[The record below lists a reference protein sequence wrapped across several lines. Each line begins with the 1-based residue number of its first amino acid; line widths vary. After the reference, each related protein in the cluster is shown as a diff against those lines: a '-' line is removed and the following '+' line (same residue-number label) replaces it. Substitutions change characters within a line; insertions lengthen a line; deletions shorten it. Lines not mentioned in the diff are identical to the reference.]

1 MIVDSKNIP
10 QFIDELNIE
19 VDQIK
24 KELQQTIKNVEY
36 ASEYSEGVKL
46 GDLLVGSQSTQVIA
60 PQITMTA
67 GPESGQFFLELPV
80 GTESAL
86 TLPVGTESGQIVRP
100 EVQNDANATSLVPDA
115 LLTGQTVESY
125 LNSNIHIAKIVTG
138 TNTSNTGKTTFTFA
152 NSTRQNYIFACG
164 TAMGNIIVYDATS
177 AAFLKIA
184 ANGTIT
190 STSLTGSNF
199 TFEITDLDWWSNPIA
214 IGCALP

>member
-10 QFIDELNIE
+10 QFIDEINIE

-80 GTESAL
+80 GTES
-86 TLPVGTESGQIVRP
+86 GQIVRP
-100 EVQNDANATSLVPDA
+100 EVQNDANAASLVPEA

-125 LNSNIHIAKIVTG
+125 LNSNLSNFYYGGIDTDTLNGNSNGTVTVPLPTG
-138 TNTSNTGKTTFTFA
+138 ATTCLALIPIGYAVYSTWNTKMIFTTTSKTNRTINFRTDGSDAQKYVV
-152 NSTRQNYIFACG
+152 NYIMF
-164 TAMGNIIVYDATS
+164 Y
-177 AAFLKIA
+177 K
-184 ANGTIT
+184 
-190 STSLTGSNF
+190 
-199 TFEITDLDWWSNPIA
+199 
-214 IGCALP
+214 